1 MTQTTFTFEQID
13 ALRRF
18 IEFHTESFADD
29 ESEAELNEIVGTD
42 VAVLYDTLLEMLEGA
57 E

>member
-1 MTQTTFTFEQID
+1 MTETVPVSLTHEQID

-18 IEFHTESFADD
+18 IEFHIESFADD

-42 VAVLYDTLLEMLEGA
+42 VAVLYDTLLDAL
-57 E
+57 